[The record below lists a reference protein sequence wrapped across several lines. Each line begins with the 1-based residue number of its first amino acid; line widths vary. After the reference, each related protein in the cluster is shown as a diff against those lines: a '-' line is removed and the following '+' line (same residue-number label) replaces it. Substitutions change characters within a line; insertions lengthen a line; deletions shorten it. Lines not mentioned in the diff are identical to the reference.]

1 MKELN
6 NNKTPLV
13 KTLKSNSLYLLI
25 MNNASAI
32 MAGLTEGRT
41 WPPESECMAE
51 STEQGTDALTTA
63 ALGTS
68 NSASWTCK

>member
-32 MAGLTEGRT
+32 IVKIKMAKNIIAKNKKYTQDCLSKG
-41 WPPESECMAE
+41 P
-51 STEQGTDALTTA
+51 
-63 ALGTS
+63 
-68 NSASWTCK
+68 K